1 MAVLIVKFWADTVKR
16 LWPKSYPHVPSLFK
30 CTFLVICSHFCAINT
45 NIFLKDFHLFITL
58 PLNSPADKLNCLS
71 HLLVDGYQLSCSCI
85 PSRNLTREYSWWIF
99 CHIWC
104 RCSRC
109 CLGMVHMWE
118 RGMTLSYSFSG
129 IPGMYGVPS
138 TNRTTLQTQTPLSS
152 YCTLM
157 KHNTNAIHNM
167 TSASQEEKKREGKKR
182 LKRRIHSCT
191 REREGAA

>member
-1 MAVLIVKFWADTVKR
+1 M
-16 LWPKSYPHVPSLFK
+16 
-30 CTFLVICSHFCAINT
+30 
-45 NIFLKDFHLFITL
+45 TL

-99 CHIWC
+99 CHILC

-167 TSASQEEKKREGKKR
+167 TSASQEEKKRGGETKKENSFM
-182 LKRRIHSCT
+182 HE
-191 REREGAA
+191 REREQLNILFSCFSLPTQTTQSSFTGENGSSPWSWLSGTSWTYRKAD